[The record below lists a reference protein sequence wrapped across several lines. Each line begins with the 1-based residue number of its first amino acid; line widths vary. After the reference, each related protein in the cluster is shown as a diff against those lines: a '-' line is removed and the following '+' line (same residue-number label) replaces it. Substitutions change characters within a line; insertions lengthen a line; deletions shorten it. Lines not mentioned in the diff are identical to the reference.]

1 MPAAVDQWSTSTE
14 SPSLNHIAATHAQA
28 VTTSDTVDL
37 TNVSRGLFVGGAG
50 NVVVI
55 MADGTTV
62 TITGVTAGTLLPIR
76 VSRVK
81 ATGTTAT
88 NMVALS

>member
-1 MPAAVDQWSTSTE
+1 M
-14 SPSLNHIAATHAQA
+14 AATDTFATFGHAPGVQAAAATSAQA

-37 TNVSRGLFVGGAG
+37 TNVSRALFVGGAG

-55 MADGTTV
+55 MFDGTTV
-62 TITGVTAGTLLPIR
+62 TFTGVTAGTILPIR

>member
-1 MPAAVDQWSTSTE
+1 MAAAVDTFTDRAQA
-14 SPSLNHIAATHAQA
+14 PGAPATTGQA
-28 VTTSDTVDL
+28 VTPSDTVDL
-37 TNVSRGLFVGGAG
+37 TNVSRWLFVGGAG

-55 MADGTTV
+55 TSAGTTL
-62 TITGVTAGTLLPIR
+62 TFTGVAAGTLLPIR

-88 NMVALS
+88 NMVALV